1 MEEDDDV
8 LALTLPFPIVVRLG
22 LGKGRVLVG
31 LTAANAKADVVTWLI
46 LTVGVVFAE
55 IVGIG
60 WLRLVLLDSAV
71 TRDKGNR
78 FKWESKP
85 IRILELY

>member
-1 MEEDDDV
+1 MEEDDEV
-8 LALTLPFPIVVRLG
+8 LALTLPFPLVVRLG

-55 IVGIG
+55 ILGRG
-60 WLRLVLLDSAV
+60 
-71 TRDKGNR
+71 
-78 FKWESKP
+78 
-85 IRILELY
+85 